1 MWKAIGAFLILFSAS
16 MEGTRHAHKIREEYE
31 ELQKIR
37 YLISLLKSEICYAR
51 SSLEEVFASVAEKC
65 EDPYRNWLLRMKNE
79 MRCKKE
85 KRFVKIWQESAD
97 VCLVGLMI
105 SRKEKENLKEVG
117 ARLGNL
123 DLKMQIR
130 SLELYEEKVEESLRQ
145 IQKQMYT
152 KMRLYYLMGIM
163 GGILTVVLLI

>member
-1 MWKAIGAFLILFSAS
+1 M
-16 MEGTRHAHKIREEYE
+16 
-31 ELQKIR
+31 
-37 YLISLLKSEICYAR
+37 
-51 SSLEEVFASVAEKC
+51 
-65 EDPYRNWLLRMKNE
+65 
-79 MRCKKE
+79 
-85 KRFVKIWQESAD
+85 
-97 VCLVGLMI
+97 GLMI

>member
-1 MWKAIGAFLILFSAS
+1 MKVIGVLLILFSAS
-16 MEGTRHAHKIREEYE
+16 MEGTRRAYKIREEYE

-51 SSLEEVFASVAEKC
+51 ASLEEVFTSVAEKC
-65 EDPYRNWLLRMKNE
+65 EDPYRNWLLTMKNE
-79 MRCKKE
+79 MRRKKE

-97 VCLVGLMI
+97 ICLKDLII
-105 SRKEKENLKEVG
+105 SEKEKDDLKEVG

-130 SLELYEEKVEESLRQ
+130 SLELYEEKVEESLGQ

>member
-1 MWKAIGAFLILFSAS
+1 M
-16 MEGTRHAHKIREEYE
+16 MR
-31 ELQKIR
+31 
-37 YLISLLKSEICYAR
+37 
-51 SSLEEVFASVAEKC
+51 
-65 EDPYRNWLLRMKNE
+65 NE

>member
-65 EDPYRNWLLRMKNE
+65 EDPYRNWLLMMRNE

-85 KRFVKIWQESAD
+85 KRFVKIWQE
-97 VCLVGLMI
+97 
-105 SRKEKENLKEVG
+105 
-117 ARLGNL
+117 
-123 DLKMQIR
+123 
-130 SLELYEEKVEESLRQ
+130 
-145 IQKQMYT
+145 
-152 KMRLYYLMGIM
+152 
-163 GGILTVVLLI
+163 

>member
-65 EDPYRNWLLRMKNE
+65 EEPYRNWLLMMRNE

-105 SRKEKENLKEVG
+105 SRKEKEDLKEVG

-123 DLKMQIR
+123 DLKMQTGMLKLSGERWEKWIR
-130 SLELYEEKVEESLRQ
+130 EAEAEIGPRRRIGNCLGVL
-145 IQKQMYT
+145 
-152 KMRLYYLMGIM
+152 
-163 GGILTVVLLI
+163 GGVFLTILFL